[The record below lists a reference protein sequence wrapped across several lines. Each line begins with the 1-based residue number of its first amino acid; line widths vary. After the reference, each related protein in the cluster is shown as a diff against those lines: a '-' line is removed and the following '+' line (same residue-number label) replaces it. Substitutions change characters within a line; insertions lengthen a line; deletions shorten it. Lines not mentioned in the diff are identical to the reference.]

1 MAQQVPAGHVSGA
14 RPNVGPLVRRACF
27 VAATGWLVKVG
38 TMLWVNRTMDG
49 KVSIK
54 RWGPGIPFLSFEIR
68 PGQFMRLTSTSTVAL
83 AVAMLVLLV
92 GGLLRNRSRMHVA
105 GWCCASLALGYSLA
119 ADIIL
124 HVLNGN
130 YSDMRRLRWAI
141 YLFALSVVLVGWWV
155 IVEKPIGRWK
165 EWRELEISHDWEHE
179 AVS

>member
-1 MAQQVPAGHVSGA
+1 MPTQL
-14 RPNVGPLVRRACF
+14 RPDVRPLVRRACF
-27 VAATGWLVKVG
+27 VAVVGWVVKVG
-38 TMLWVNRTMDG
+38 AMLWFNRSIDG

-54 RWGPGIPFLSFEIR
+54 QWGPGIPYMSFEIR

-119 ADIIL
+119 LDIVL
-124 HVLNGN
+124 QLLNGN
-130 YSDMRRLRWAI
+130 YTDMRRLRWAG
-141 YLFALSVVLVGWWV
+141 YGFALSVVLVGWWV
-155 IVEKPIGRWK
+155 IVEKPLTRWK
-165 EWRELEISHDWEHE
+165 EWRDLEIANDWERE